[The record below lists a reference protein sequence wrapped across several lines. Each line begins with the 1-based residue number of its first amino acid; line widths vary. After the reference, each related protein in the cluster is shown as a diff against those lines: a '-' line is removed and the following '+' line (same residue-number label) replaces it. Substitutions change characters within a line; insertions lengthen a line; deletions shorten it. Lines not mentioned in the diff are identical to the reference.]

1 MNVDLFHSRPAW
13 ESPEMS
19 GEGRLPMRSPL
30 VPWPAADAARAAAA
44 AGHRG
49 TGPAS
54 PWFLNLD
61 GSWRF
66 ALAKNPGDVPRGGA
80 ACFASLQFDDSHWG
94 EIRVPGTWTLQGHD
108 KPHYTNVVMPF
119 GNVPPSAPAAHNP
132 TGLYRV
138 SFTLP
143 SGWERRR
150 TVLHVGGAESFLEA
164 WCNGERLG
172 FSKDTRLPSEF
183 DLTPCVRAGTN
194 LLAFMVVRYSD
205 ASFIEDQDQ
214 WWYGGIY
221 RSVYLYSTDFAYIAD
236 VDARPALPVGEGG
249 APVVMAA
256 AARGSVDLTVK
267 LGFTFD
273 PAHDVPAGSAPTDY
287 AAGAGLPPDADAAGL
302 RGDWTVAAALYG
314 PQRLGPAGF
323 GPPGGA
329 PVAQA
334 RIPVAAAYRASRW
347 EARMTLS
354 VDAPSP
360 WSHEDPA
367 LYTLVVSLL
376 SPRGREIEHTACRV
390 GFRRVEVR
398 DRALLINGARV
409 LIKGVNRHEH
419 DERHGKTLALADM
432 VTDIEIMKR
441 HNFNA
446 VRLSHYP
453 NDERWYDLCD
463 EYGLYL
469 VDEAD
474 IESHAYYD
482 HLCRDPRWAS
492 AFLERGVR
500 MALRDKNHP
509 SVIIW
514 SLGNESGYG
523 PHHDAL
529 AAWLRSFDPTRPV
542 HYEGCSR
549 PEWGQGRPTLESV
562 KRGRGATDIVSTMY
576 PPLELVE
583 GWAQTTTDDRPFIMC
598 EYSHAMGNSNGSLS
612 DYWALIERHRGL
624 QGGFIW
630 DWVDQGLEAF
640 DSSGRKYWKY
650 GGDFGDRP
658 SDLDFIC
665 NGLVFPD
672 RSGKPVL
679 AECVK
684 LFQPVAASS
693 EHPLT
698 GRIHLRN
705 RHDFSGLAGI
715 ELRWTVQADGE
726 PVLTGTR
733 TLPELPARAST
744 ELDLEIPWTPQA
756 RAAVAGGE
764 SFLFLEFLLS
774 TPRAWAPAGHRIGW
788 EQLSLGAP
796 HATRRA
802 SSTAEATSAVDAG
815 PASGGYAA
823 RSPAASGRP
832 GWEAAVSADGFLAVL
847 GRPGANLLVSP
858 LVPNLWRA
866 PTENDGLKLFMDLR
880 GIPGFAFYCQDKVM
894 YEWLDAGLDAPRF
907 SLVEM
912 RPGPA
917 GLQTVH
923 DLHGRTGRRLGRL
936 LQLWRFPAAGPE
948 CTFLFDLDAS
958 LPELPRI
965 GVACELAPGLEGV
978 RWYGRGPHECY
989 SDRKAGAAV
998 GVYRADVDAL
1008 PVPYVMP
1015 QENGNRTDV
1024 RWLEIVPV
1032 SGAARAAGLRI
1043 DSPATFD
1050 FSASHH
1056 GAEQLWKARH
1066 TSDLVRRPQVFLTL
1080 DIAQRGVGTATCGPD
1095 TLERYRL
1102 RPAPVSLALCFRML
1116 SAAAS

>member
-1 MNVDLFHSRPAW
+1 MDPPGPRQAPLHERRHAFWKCASLH
-13 ESPEMS
+13 S
-19 GEGRLPMRSPL
+19 GECTTPPVSTASISRC
-30 VPWPAADAARAAAA
+30 PA
-44 AGHRG
+44 H
-49 TGPAS
+49 
-54 PWFLNLD
+54 
-61 GSWRF
+61 
-66 ALAKNPGDVPRGGA
+66 
-80 ACFASLQFDDSHWG
+80 
-94 EIRVPGTWTLQGHD
+94 
-108 KPHYTNVVMPF
+108 
-119 GNVPPSAPAAHNP
+119 
-132 TGLYRV
+132 
-138 SFTLP
+138 
-143 SGWERRR
+143 WERRR

-183 DLTPCVRAGTN
+183 DLTPFVRAGAN

-236 VDARPALPVGEGG
+236 VDARPSLPEEQGG
-249 APVVMAA
+249 PPGA
-256 AARGSVDLTVK
+256 AARGSLDLTVK

-273 PAHDVPAGSAPTDY
+273 PSRGAAVGAAPADY
-287 AAGAGLPPDADAAGL
+287 AAGGGLPMDADAALL
-302 RGDWTVAAALYG
+302 RGDWMVAAALHG
-314 PQRLGPAGF
+314 PQRLGPGGF
-323 GPPGGA
+323 GPEAGA
-329 PVAQA
+329 PVAVA
-334 RIPVAAAYRASRW
+334 KATVAAAYRSSRW
-347 EARMTLS
+347 EARVLLP
-354 VDAPSP
+354 VEAPAQ

-367 LYTLVVSLL
+367 LYTLVVSLV
-376 SPRGREIEHTACRV
+376 SPQGRETEHVACRV
-390 GFRRVEVR
+390 GFRRVEVKE
-398 DRALLINGARV
+398 RALLINGARV

-432 VTDIEIMKR
+432 IKDVEIMKR

-469 VDEAD
+469 IDEAN

-482 HLCRDPRWAS
+482 ALCRDPRWAS
-492 AFLERGVR
+492 AFLERGMR

-523 PHHDAL
+523 PNHDAL
-529 AAWLRSFDPTRPV
+529 AGWLRAFDPTRPL

-549 PEWGQGRPTLESV
+549 PEWGAGRPTLESV
-562 KRGRGATDIVSTMY
+562 KRGRRVSDIVSTMY
-576 PPLELVE
+576 PPLDLVE
-583 GWAQTTTDDRPFIMC
+583 AWAATTTDDRPFIMC

-612 DYWALIERHRGL
+612 DYWALIERYKGL

-640 DSSGRKYWKY
+640 DSEGRKYWKY
-650 GGDFGDRP
+650 GGDFGDTP

-672 RSGKPVL
+672 RGGKPVL
-679 AECVK
+679 AECAK
-684 LFQPVAASS
+684 LFQPVAASA

-698 GRIHLRN
+698 GRILVRN
-705 RHDFSGLAGI
+705 RHDFSELAGI
-715 ELRWTVQADGE
+715 ELRWAIQVDGQR
-726 PVLTGTR
+726 VLTGSQG
-733 TLPELPARAST
+733 LPDVPPGAST
-744 ELDLEIPWTPQA
+744 ELDLELPWTPEA

-788 EQLSLGAP
+788 EQLPMGVP
-796 HATRRA
+796 HARRHVP
-802 SSTAEATSAVDAG
+802 SSMAEAAPAVAVAAG

-823 RSPAASGRP
+823 RAPGAAGQP
-832 GWEAAVSADGFLAVL
+832 GWEAEVSADGFLAVL
-847 GRPGANLLVSP
+847 KGPGGNLLLSP

-880 GIPGFAFYCQDKVM
+880 GVPDFSFYYKDKVM

-907 SLVEM
+907 SLVQV
-912 RPGPA
+912 RPGQA
-917 GLQTVH
+917 SVQTVH
-923 DLHGRTGRRLGRL
+923 DLNGRSGRRLGRFV
-936 LQLWRFPAAGPE
+936 QEWRFPAAGPE
-948 CTFLFDLDAS
+948 CSFFFDLDTS

-965 GVACELAPGLEGV
+965 GMTCTLAPGLEQV
-978 RWYGRGPHECY
+978 RWYGRGPQECY

-998 GVYRADVDAL
+998 GTYQADVDAL
-1008 PVPYVMP
+1008 QVPYVLP

-1024 RWLEIVPV
+1024 RWVEILPERG
-1032 SGAARAAGLRI
+1032 GAPAAGLRI
-1043 DSPATFD
+1043 DSPSTFD

-1066 TSDLVRRPQVFLTL
+1066 TCDLIRKPELFLTV
-1080 DIAQRGVGTATCGPD
+1080 DAAQRGVGTATCGPD

-1102 RPAPVSLALCFRML
+1102 RPGPVSLVLSFRMIAPL
-1116 SAAAS
+1116 G